1 MKTAAKRVAKQDIP
15 KGYEQRGNNFPSTW
29 DPEVGDSLIGT
40 IREYKTGIKTRTK
53 QGKSDAAIVRETGTN
68 LDWTVWISAG
78 LRNRLTEKDKGKKV
92 FLRRTDDL
100 PPLKKGRNAMKTFQV
115 GVSK

>member
-1 MKTAAKRVAKQDIP
+1 MKTAKRRVAKQDLP
-15 KGYEQRGNNFPSTW
+15 KGMEERGNNFPSTW
-29 DPEVGDSLIGT
+29 DPEVGDSLMGIV
-40 IREYKTGIKTRTK
+40 REYKAEIKTRTK
-53 QGKSDAAIVRETGTN
+53 QGTSDAVIVRETGTN

-78 LRNRLTEKDKGKKV
+78 LKNRLNAKDKGKKI

-100 PPLKKGRNAMKTFQV
+100 PALKKGRNPMKTFQV

>member
-1 MKTAAKRVAKQDIP
+1 MKTRSVKQDALP
-15 KGYEQRGNNFPSTW
+15 KGFEERGNNFPSTW
-29 DPEVGDSLIGT
+29 EPNVGESLTGV

-78 LRNRLTEKDKGKKV
+78 LRGRLSDKDKGKRV
-92 FLRRTDDL
+92 FLRRLADL
-100 PPLKKGRNAMKTFQV
+100 KALKKGRNPMKAFQV